1 MTEKY
6 FHLTL
11 ADEDGIS
18 GDDLNRRNR
27 ERRLG
32 FGPAD
37 PSWAQA
43 KKEIRCI
50 YPDQTITRAGLG
62 NREVSVYADPAYFNP
77 YNMLVE
83 GIRIIPDGKDLELI

>member
-43 KKEIRCI
+43 
-50 YPDQTITRAGLG
+50 QTITRAGLG